1 MLQMS
6 NHPRKPITAAMY
18 FLMRALPVKPF
29 IARQLE
35 IPSRKNNALQPDKF
49 STDIKITTRRT
60 ADSHVIT
67 LWASAPKV
75 RSDAHIVYLHGG
87 GHALQAM
94 PFHRRFAEHLARR
107 TGSYVS
113 LLDFPLPPE
122 AQCTDILEAVRAI
135 YRQLSGD
142 YRQHRFILMGDSAG
156 GGLALSLLQELKG
169 SFAGETKNPDGT
181 VLYSPWLDVGLL
193 ALEKDSYHT
202 QKEAILPL
210 AALRKSGARYAGDI
224 NMGDARCSPLYG
236 TADGLGKLQI
246 FISQDELFYPDSVQ
260 FYKKAAQARGTEI
273 ELIAEP
279 HRLHCWPVCL
289 PFYEQENNFQQMANF
304 CKLPLSR

>member
-1 MLQMS
+1 
-6 NHPRKPITAAMY
+6 
-18 FLMRALPVKPF
+18 
-29 IARQLE
+29 
-35 IPSRKNNALQPDKF
+35 
-49 STDIKITTRRT
+49 
-60 ADSHVIT
+60 
-67 LWASAPKV
+67 
-75 RSDAHIVYLHGG
+75 
-87 GHALQAM
+87 M

-156 GGLALSLLQELKG
+156 GDLALSLLQELKG

-202 QKEAILPL
+202 QKKLYYPLPHFVSQVPAMPVISIWGMPAARPFMAPQTGL
-210 AALRKSGARYAGDI
+210 ANCRFL
-224 NMGDARCSPLYG
+224 
-236 TADGLGKLQI
+236 
-246 FISQDELFYPDSVQ
+246 
-260 FYKKAAQARGTEI
+260 
-273 ELIAEP
+273 
-279 HRLHCWPVCL
+279 
-289 PFYEQENNFQQMANF
+289 
-304 CKLPLSR
+304 